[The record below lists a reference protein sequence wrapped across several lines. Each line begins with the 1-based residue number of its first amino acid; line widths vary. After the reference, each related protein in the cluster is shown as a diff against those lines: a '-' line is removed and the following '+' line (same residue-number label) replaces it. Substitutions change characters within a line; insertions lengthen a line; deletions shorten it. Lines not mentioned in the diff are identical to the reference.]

1 MNIWDFVIGA
11 VLVLIIAGAIIATVK
26 RKKKGGCCGGSC
38 GECSCCNK
46 NKDLKK

>member
-1 MNIWDFVIGA
+1 MNIWDFVVGA

-38 GECSCCNK
+38 GECSCCNDK
-46 NKDLKK
+46 NKHKK

>member
-38 GECSCCNK
+38 GECSCCKEK
-46 NKDLKK
+46 NKHG

>member
-26 RKKKGGCCGGSC
+26 RKKNGGCCGGSC
-38 GECSCCNK
+38 GECSCCKEK
-46 NKDLKK
+46 NKHG

>member
-26 RKKKGGCCGGSC
+26 RKKKGGCYGGSC
-38 GECSCCNK
+38 GECSCCNSK
-46 NKDLKK
+46 NNKK